1 MFVNV
6 QVTGDPAPT
15 APEADAPPPGDAHA
29 ECDAADVP
37 FSAGN
42 PSVEHVTGVVHLYR
56 HVGVDA
62 GAAGA
67 NTSGDVPAPSALSDD
82 DALTDQLAVLA
93 LPDDVSVGDLCDFL
107 GEHLPSVRKMRL
119 VRRDA
124 AAARG
129 AGGAAR
135 LALLRFA
142 TPAAADEAY
151 AAVNGRPFTVLEPD
165 AVCRLVRVKG
175 VTLERTGG
183 GAADAPLPLPPPPPP
198 GAIELPPC
206 PVCLERLDDDVSG
219 VVTTVCNHDF
229 HTRCLSAWGGA
240 ACPVCR
246 YATAGAPGPPCAV
259 CGASADLWICLIC
272 GHVGC
277 GRYAAGHAARHAA
290 DAAHFYSLEVGT
302 GRVWDYAADG
312 YVHRLVQ
319 SAALGKLVEVP
330 RGAAGGGGDAG
341 ASASG
346 ASGAAAPRSAP
357 APPGAFWCAP
367 PADPGDAATLEALAE
382 SKADAVAAQYSAL
395 LAGQLD
401 AQRAFFESELA
412 AARADAAAARDAAAA
427 ADAARLAAVAAVEA
441 ERTDAARAA
450 ERARAADAKAAAATA
465 AAAAATAEAAD
476 VRALNEG
483 LASAAADLRATI
495 AAERATAAARTADLE
510 EQVRDLALS
519 LDAGAAIAAGGGSG
533 GEGGAGGTLL
543 PVPPPP
549 PAGRG
554 RRVARGRR

>member
-6 QVTGDPAPT
+6 QVTGDPVPT
-15 APEADAPPPGDAHA
+15 ASEADAPPPDDAHA
-29 ECDAADVP
+29 EGDAADVP

-56 HVGVDA
+56 HVGVGA

-67 NTSGDVPAPSALSDD
+67 TTSGGTPTPSPLPDDGAP
-82 DALTDQLAVLA
+82 TDQLAVLA

-107 GEHLPSVRKMRL
+107 GEHLPLVRTMRL

-142 TPAAADEAY
+142 APAAADAAY

-165 AVCRLVRVKG
+165 AVCRLVRVKR
-175 VTLERTGG
+175 VTVERTGG
-183 GAADAPLPLPPPPPP
+183 AVTDTPPPPPPP
-198 GAIELPPC
+198 GATELPPC

-346 ASGAAAPRSAP
+346 ASGAAAPSVP
-357 APPGAFWCAP
+357 VPPGALWCAP

-427 ADAARLAAVAAVEA
+427 ADAARSEAIAAVDSARA
-441 ERTDAARAA
+441 EAARAA
-450 ERARAADAKAAAATA
+450 ERARAADAKAAAASA
-465 AAAAATAEAAD
+465 AAATATAEAAD

-483 LASAAADLRATI
+483 LASAATDLRATL
-495 AAERATAAARTADLE
+495 AAERAATAARTADLE
-510 EQVRDLALS
+510 EQVRDIALS
-519 LDAGAAIAAGGGSG
+519 LDAGAAIAAGGDA

-549 PAGRG
+549 LAARG